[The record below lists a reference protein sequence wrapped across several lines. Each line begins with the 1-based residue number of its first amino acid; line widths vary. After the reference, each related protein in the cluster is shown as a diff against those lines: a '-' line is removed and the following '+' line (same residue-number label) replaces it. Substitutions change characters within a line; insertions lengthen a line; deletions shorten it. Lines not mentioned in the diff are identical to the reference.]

1 MNYKA
6 KYIKYKLKYLR
17 AKQLYGGMES
27 ESESRINELGL
38 EHDMNFDVPLK
49 WLEPNNSDEQEQTT
63 EDEKEAREDAKVMI
77 DAERKK
83 IEDRIFSKY
92 KKFHQEQIVKEQA
105 EKEKSLFKKTRR
117 EGQKDAKQGGMFP
130 LTEDSETA
138 REGEKKREKKQA
150 IEAREQGIENPLI
163 TRRTPSSHTYPIEP
177 YGIQTDTE
185 IPTLGDSPSKEIK
198 IKTQTDI
205 MPKFNLGT
213 PQIPTKK

>member
-105 EKEKSLFKKTRR
+105 EKEKSLFKKARR

-130 LTEDSETA
+130 LTEDSETERKKEKE
-138 REGEKKREKKQA
+138 RENEQA
-150 IEAREQGIENPLI
+150 LEARNQRKENPI
-163 TRRTPSSHTYPIEP
+163 TKLTPSSYKLPIEP
-177 YGIQTDTE
+177 YEIQTDTE
-185 IPTLGDSPSKEIK
+185 KPTLGDSPPKE
-198 IKTQTDI
+198 IKTQTYI